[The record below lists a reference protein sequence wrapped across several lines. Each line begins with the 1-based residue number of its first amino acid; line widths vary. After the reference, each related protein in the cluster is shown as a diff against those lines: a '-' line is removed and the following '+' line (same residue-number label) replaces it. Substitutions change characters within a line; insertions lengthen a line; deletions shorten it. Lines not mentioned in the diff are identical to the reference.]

1 MTRKPITCNQIKQS
15 NPYDAQMEAFLVHC
29 RDQRRL
35 SPESIRVYRLDLAHF
50 SKFLDSW
57 NTEIQQ
63 SEAPSIR
70 REPIQSL
77 SQVTRGVLE
86 EYRATLRHYA
96 VKTIKHKLACLRS
109 LFRYLEDR
117 ELIQQNPF
125 YRFHLDVREPYKLR
139 AALSVEEMNLLL
151 ETVYRDKPGAPV
163 VERVSA
169 GGHGSGQRPVEPWDE
184 EWQALEWRNQ
194 APRLSKN
201 GKPLGRPR
209 KESNLPRVAA
219 DKRFLVRP
227 ASLEFIWCRDVA
239 ILELLFAGGLR
250 VSELCVM
257 KYQDLD
263 LHQMVIM
270 IHGKGNKERLIF
282 LENQEVIDAL
292 QHYLILRQRT
302 GIDSPYVFLTK
313 FGDRLTTQ
321 AVRNLVTKYAEE
333 SGMTRKITP
342 HVFRHTFASLL
353 LEEGVDI
360 KYIQDFLG
368 HSSITTTQI
377 YLHTTNRQK
386 RRIMAQNHPRQKM
399 VLTGNSTED
408 NIKLSSEGEDN
419 LHHET
424 FKKSPS

>member
-1 MTRKPITCNQIKQS
+1 MARKPIPCNQTKQPS
-15 NPYDAQMEAFLVHC
+15 QYDAQMEAFLVHC

-35 SPESIRVYRLDLAHF
+35 SPESIRVYRMDLAHF

-57 NTEIQQ
+57 NTGQE
-63 SEAPSIR
+63 SIR
-70 REPIQSL
+70 TL
-77 SQVTRGVLE
+77 SQVTKGVLE

-96 VKTIKHKLACLRS
+96 VKTIKHKIACLRS

-139 AALSVEEMNLLL
+139 AALTVEEMNLLL
-151 ETVYRDKPGAPV
+151 ETVYRDKPAAPI
-163 VERVSA
+163 A
-169 GGHGSGQRPVEPWDE
+169 GGTTKRPVEPWDE

-209 KESNLPRVAA
+209 KESNLPQVAA
-219 DKRFLVRP
+219 DHRFLVRP

-257 KYQDLD
+257 KFQDLD
-263 LHQMVIM
+263 LRQMVIM

-282 LENQEVIDAL
+282 LENQEVIEAL
-292 QHYLILRQRT
+292 QHYLSLRQRT

-333 SGMTRKITP
+333 SGMNRKITP

-386 RRIMAQNHPRQKM
+386 RRIMAQNHPRQNM

-424 FKKSPS
+424 SKTSPS